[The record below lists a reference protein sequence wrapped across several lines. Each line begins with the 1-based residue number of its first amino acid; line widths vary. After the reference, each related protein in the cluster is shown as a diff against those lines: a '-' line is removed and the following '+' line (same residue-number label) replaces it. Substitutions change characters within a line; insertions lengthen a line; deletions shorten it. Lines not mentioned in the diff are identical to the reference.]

1 MHGKMKKVLI
11 ALTTALV
18 MAGPSMEALAAP
30 ERGKGFLVS
39 ARDVQRIGEQARR
52 GQYPQKRNA
61 DMLIRIANES
71 WRYGS
76 MASTFGTV
84 RRGGSI
90 YDKHCV
96 KLSSPN
102 TVRMLPIGGNL
113 IFAKALA
120 YNLTGNESYARQVR
134 GLLLELARSSGYNK
148 VSGRVNYSGENQC
161 ALDLNLFLPIM
172 IDSAIMLESWSGWSG
187 ADKYALQKWLSDVPY
202 KTAAAIARS
211 RKNNWGTTAAFAGW
225 AIGHYLIGT
234 NLMLDETYPVSRR
247 LTPAHARI
255 SHMWSQMNMMGNDW
269 RGDSRCSDHGI
280 QSDGGIP
287 NELRRGSTG
296 CDGSYLRTKDSSYN
310 YQLMTISHMV
320 YHAEAVRR
328 HINNELWNY
337 KGSYSSPLI
346 RKAIKFV
353 ISNPDVNH
361 TWKLSELGVLRIA
374 SHSYPDWAIC
384 QELRRSNPYHIREG
398 LYIPFTK
405 LLRPEDDC

>member
-1 MHGKMKKVLI
+1 MHGTMKKLI
-11 ALTTALV
+11 LGLTTALV
-18 MAGPSMEALAAP
+18 MTAPGLEALAAP

-39 ARDVQRIGEQARR
+39 VRDVQRIGEQARR

-61 DMLIRIANES
+61 DMLVRLANES

-76 MASTFGTV
+76 MAGTFGTV

-96 KLSSPN
+96 KLSN
-102 TVRMLPIGGNL
+102 AGTVRMLPIGGNL
-113 IFAKALA
+113 IFAKAIA
-120 YNLTGNESYARQVR
+120 YNLTGNTNYAHDVR
-134 GLLLELARSSGYNK
+134 KILLEFTRSSGYNK
-148 VSGRVNYSGENQC
+148 VDGSVNYTGMNQC
-161 ALDLNLFLPIM
+161 ALDLNIFLPIM
-172 IDSAIMLESWSGWSG
+172 IDSAIMLESWPGWTA
-187 ADKYALQKWLSDVPY
+187 ADKYALQLWLSDVPY

-211 RKNNWGTTAAFAGW
+211 RKNNWGTAAAFAGW
-225 AIGHYLIGT
+225 SIGHYLIGT
-234 NLMLDETYPVSRR
+234 DLMLDETYPRSRR

-255 SHMWSQMNMMGNDW
+255 SHMWSQMNMMGNEW
-269 RGDSRCSDHGI
+269 RGDSLCAQFGI

-296 CDGSYLRTKDSSYN
+296 CDGDYLRTKDSSYN
-310 YQLMTISHMV
+310 YQIMTISHMV

-328 HINNELWNY
+328 HVNNELYNY
-337 KGSYSSPLI
+337 KGSHQSPLI

-361 TWKLSELGVLRIA
+361 TWKLSELGVLRLA
-374 SHSYPDWAIC
+374 SHTYPDYAIC
-384 QELRRSNPYHIREG
+384 QELLRSNPYHIREG